1 MAKVSLNQAAK
12 DTGVSLSTLSR
23 WRKKGKITAE
33 KNTSGGYLLDTSE
46 YDRIKSM
53 VENSPNM
60 QPPEKGSTAN
70 FATHDDT
77 PLLQQKIEF
86 LEKQIQ
92 DQNQTIKNLET
103 DKEDYKTRLDKSQ
116 EIIKQQ
122 TTLISDMREKSTQK
136 PVEAPKRFLGVF
148 PRKTG

>member
-33 KNTSGGYLLDTSE
+33 KNISGGYLLDTSE

-53 VENSPNM
+53 AENSPNM
-60 QPPEKGSTAN
+60 QTPEKCIMEN
-70 FATHDDT
+70 FATRDDT

-92 DQNQTIKNLET
+92 DQNQTIKNLED
-103 DKEDYKTRLDKSQ
+103 DKEDYKNRLDKSQ

-122 TTLISDMREKSTQK
+122 TILISDMREKPPQK
-136 PVEAPKRFLGVF
+136 PAEKRKWFLGIF
-148 PRKTG
+148 PRQTA